1 MGAGAGRSSGWAPH
15 LRTGF
20 LRAGRKGRLAGAEE
34 EAVGSLAD
42 AVALEAVVLPVVKS
56 LLKWFL
62 HRRENRKYMSLL
74 LAMSI

>member
-1 MGAGAGRSSGWAPH
+1 VGAGAGRSSGWAPH

-62 HRRENRKYMSLL
+62 HRRENSKYVSQL
-74 LAMSI
+74 LAMAV